1 VATGG
6 RLALTAIVLA
16 AASCAAPGFNN
27 PVAIVTSGLQHA
39 VSCRSSISASPRYRM
54 LAAHMPLSRPTDAT
68 LEQLADD
75 NYATASEAE
84 ALVLW
89 HQGMQSCRNDL
100 LSIAL
105 EEEPLS
111 LAIIVPFW
119 NREDEIY
126 VGIIKQKLTWGQGL
140 LQLRQI
146 LADALTKFADQTIRL
161 NVQSNSAKQAEL
173 SRRVS
178 ILNALVGILP

>member
-1 VATGG
+1 
-6 RLALTAIVLA
+6 
-16 AASCAAPGFNN
+16 
-27 PVAIVTSGLQHA
+27 
-39 VSCRSSISASPRYRM
+39 
-54 LAAHMPLSRPTDAT
+54 MPLDRPADAT

-75 NYATASEAE
+75 NHATASEAE

-89 HQGMQSCRNDL
+89 HQDMQSCRNDL
-100 LSIAL
+100 LSVAI

-119 NREDEIY
+119 NREDEVY
-126 VGIIKQKLTWGQGL
+126 VGIIKQRLTWGQGQ

-146 LADALTKFADQTIRL
+146 LADTLTIFADQAVRL
-161 NVQSNSAKQAEL
+161 NAQSTGARQAEL

-178 ILNALVGILP
+178 ILNALIGTLP